1 MARHRI
7 KLPPLGESVERVVI
21 VEWHATVGDSVT
33 ENSVL
38 ATVETDKVDTDVPSP
53 IAGTLVEIL
62 AGAGAELAVGE
73 PLCVIES

>member
-1 MARHRI
+1 M
-7 KLPPLGESVERVVI
+7 LI
-21 VEWHATVGDSVT
+21 VEWHVAIGDAVT
-33 ENSVL
+33 QNSVL

-53 IAGTLVEIL
+53 MAGTVVEIL